1 MVFPIYIV
9 GSAAVQALYAL
20 NVLTPISN
28 ALSPLTVGWLGLPVA
43 AGILL
48 ILGTVRKEFVLLGA
62 VAIFSTTNLALY
74 FSPVQLITLAL
85 VSMLYLPCVSTVMI
99 LGKEFGWK
107 AALTISLA
115 NIVAAVLIGGLA
127 YRLLSLVL

>member
-1 MVFPIYIV
+1 
-9 GSAAVQALYAL
+9 
-20 NVLTPISN
+20 
-28 ALSPLTVGWLGLPVA
+28 
-43 AGILL
+43 L

-99 LGKEFGWK
+99 LVKEFGWK

-115 NIVAAVLIGGLA
+115 NIVAALLIGGLA
-127 YRLLSLVL
+127 YRLLSIVL